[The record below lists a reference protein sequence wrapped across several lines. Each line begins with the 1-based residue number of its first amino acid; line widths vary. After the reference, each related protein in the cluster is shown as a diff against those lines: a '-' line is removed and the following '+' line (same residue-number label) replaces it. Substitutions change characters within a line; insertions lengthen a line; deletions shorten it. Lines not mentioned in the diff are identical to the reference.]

1 MKSSQLRSKTGGTA
15 TVIDEETGAETVV
28 NIENPVDIGG
38 LGIGHY
44 RFKET
49 KTPDGYILTTEY
61 TYFEVYIEDR
71 VLKVRLTDE
80 DGKPLTDEG
89 GDEVTETDTA
99 KLSSETID
107 NTTIYKITVTNTPGA
122 VLPNAGGPGTAMIY
136 LLGLMLT
143 AFAGAGLV
151 MSRRKK
157 AA

>member
-1 MKSSQLRSKTGGTA
+1 MQSSQLRSKTGGTA

-38 LGIGHY
+38 LGIGRY

-61 TYFEVYIEDR
+61 TYFEVYIENR

-80 DGKPLTDEG
+80 DGNPLTDEG

-99 KLSSETID
+99 KLSSETIGS
-107 NTTIYKITVTNTPGA
+107 TTVYKITVTNTPGSA
-122 VLPNAGGPGTAMIY
+122 LPSIGGPGTRLFMIFGTILIASAGM
-136 LLGLMLT
+136 LLWKRWRI
-143 AFAGAGLV
+143 V
-151 MSRRKK
+151 
-157 AA
+157 